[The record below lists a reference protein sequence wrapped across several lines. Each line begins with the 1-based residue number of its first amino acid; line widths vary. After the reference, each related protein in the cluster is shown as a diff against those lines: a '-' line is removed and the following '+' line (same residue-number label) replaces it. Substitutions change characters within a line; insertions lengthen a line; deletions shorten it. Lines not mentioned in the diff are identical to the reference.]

1 MKKNIEQ
8 VIEIEKQAQA
18 VSQAAIK
25 DAEKLPAQAQEEAQA
40 LLDRAR
46 SEAENEARH
55 ILENAKADEETARI
69 ISEAQEQANQTK
81 TLAEQHLDE
90 AVRFVI
96 DRVSG
101 KK

>member
-1 MKKNIEQ
+1 MNKNIEQ
-8 VIEIEKQAQA
+8 IIEIEKQAQEM
-18 VSQAAIK
+18 SQAAIR

-40 LLDRAR
+40 LIEKAR
-46 SEAENEARH
+46 QEAEAEARR
-55 ILENAKADEETARI
+55 LVEGARADDEVARI
-69 ISEAQEQANQTK
+69 LSEAQQQADQSK
-81 TLAEQHLDE
+81 SLAEQNLDQ